1 MSYDDEQGYGSRDSG
16 GRGDGAYSTMGG
28 TRQTRTRLPEGNPG
42 APHGRRPARNSRSLV
57 MAVGVVVLLVAAIAF
72 ANLGGG
78 GSDSPNAAPA
88 APGNSRSDATGGTA
102 PTAPTGTD
110 PVTGKNGSIA
120 SGFAHDEQGAQSA
133 AANYAVAL
141 GSAEMF
147 HSDSRHKIVDSVYS
161 FEAASEIKG
170 PQDAAYSADFLS
182 KLGLDSDGN
191 APQGNTFVS
200 RTIPVGTK
208 VTEFRGTTATVDVWY
223 TGLIGMSGPDS
234 TDPVSTSWKTWTAH
248 LAWSKGD
255 WKVTSDSQKDGP
267 APVPGDVAAS
277 TSDEIS
283 KAVGEFGGFTYAR

>member
-1 MSYDDEQGYGSRDSG
+1 MSYDEQGYGNRDSG
-16 GRGDGAYSTMGG
+16 GRGDDAYSTLGG
-28 TRQTRTRLPEGNPG
+28 TRQTRTRLPDGDPG
-42 APHGRRPARNSRSLV
+42 APHGRRPARNTRSLV
-57 MAVGVVVLLVAAIAF
+57 MAAGVVVLLVAAIAF

-78 GSDSPNAAPA
+78 DNKASDSG
-88 APGNSRSDATGGTA
+88 APGSSRSDTTGGTA

-110 PVTGKNGSIA
+110 PVTGKIGSIA

-141 GSAEMF
+141 GSVEMF
-147 HSDSRHKIVDSVYS
+147 HSDSRHKIIDSIYS
-161 FEAASEIKG
+161 SATASKLKG
-170 PQDAAYSADFLS
+170 PQDSAYSADFLS
-182 KLGLDSDGN
+182 KLGLDPQGN

-208 VTEFRGTTATVDVWY
+208 ISEFRGTTAIVDVWY

-248 LAWSKGD
+248 LSWSGND
-255 WKVTSDSQKDGP
+255 WKITSDSQKDGP
-267 APVPGDVAAS
+267 APVPGDVPAS

-283 KAVGEFGGFTYAR
+283 KAVGEYGGFTYAR